1 MFYSSWSNVH
11 KRYFFIRKLGG
22 SVKNW
27 KETNIENNVLI
38 GSNSTILPVRIVS
51 GCVIGAG
58 SVVTK
63 NCTIKGIY
71 AKSCQINRK
80 L

>member
-1 MFYSSWSNVH
+1 MFINDIFSSG
-11 KRYFFIRKLGG
+11 KLGG

-38 GSNSTILPVRIVS
+38 GSNSTILPVRIAS

-63 NCTIKGIY
+63 IVILKVFMLEI
-71 AKSCQINRK
+71 
-80 L
+80 LLD